1 MNIKIQQQL
10 LLKRKN
16 KKKNKQIIIV
26 CVWQIQ
32 LMNDKIPATH
42 YTPPYINLLS
52 CHFIY
57 FR

>member
-26 CVWQIQ
+26 CVWHIQ
-32 LMNDKIPATH
+32 LMNDKISETH